1 MGLVYKQVLRFKKKY
16 PLTIGWRLRQN
27 AAIVEKHLNPDEEP
41 IYSFIAQKN
50 DKSFNF
56 WESAVVTLTNKRLVV
71 GRKRV
76 IFGYFFDTITPDMF
90 NDMKVVSGIVWGK
103 VYIDTIKELITLSNI
118 GIEALPEIETQVS
131 SYMMEMKKDYED
143 EEEERRRKKR

>member
-27 AAIVEKHLNPDEEP
+27 AAIIEKHLNPDEEP
-41 IYSFIAQKN
+41 IYAFIAQKN